1 MKWRR
6 IVAWGIIVSLVV
18 CGLSTTLEVTGQTVV
33 NQLENVKK
41 PGLGK
46 LYFSKRDSSLNIWKG
61 KWVKVVQ
68 ETASM
73 AAVPPVVVPPVL
85 DPVLEEIALGYW
97 EVPDRILV
105 AKLLDGKYHL
115 MQTNASRSY
124 YVARGK
130 NLLTDARTKVTGD
143 PDSYREVT
151 GELVSGVSDI
161 GGLATPAS
169 FKDGVMTAKGYVKN
183 NQGEWVLGAG
193 QTPIPIVVPPVVD
206 PVADKIKVPVGLIM
220 WDNWTYDYWNDP
232 KPKYDYLI
240 NHITRNRYTA
250 TVWGQ
255 KYNLVPFYG
264 SYHAPEKVKIRTNVK
279 WNQEL
284 GRNTYD
290 EIEKWVEVK
299 YDKTAADT
307 EREVRY
313 YREAGFDFLC
323 FNYYNTD
330 SYLSEARQH
339 FVAMQNKLGMKM
351 TLKVQNKRSDAEI
364 ANIAELMTKDY
375 WFRINNKAVLYMNS
389 GDFGDLPKY
398 QAALRALGGGEI
410 YVVYYGFDGYPGD
423 WSDYLAKRN
432 DAISAY
438 NTTIGGNAT
447 AEQQLL
453 KEVADRESWMGQYKA
468 THVQLI
474 PVLSLGLENLDL
486 RTDLGSGGKPVGV
499 IEAASVEQVNR
510 KFELM
515 RDFIKKYPD
524 KVPAVIWNSAN
535 EINESGESFVAKK
548 LRNGTIDTSRL
559 DVAKR
564 WLE

>member
-1 MKWRR
+1 M
-6 IVAWGIIVSLVV
+6 AWGIIFSLVV
-18 CGLSTTLEVTGQTVV
+18 ISVGGLFGQTVV

-46 LYFSKRDSSLNIWKG
+46 LYFSKKDSSLNIWKG

-73 AAVPPVVVPPVL
+73 PSVPPVVVPPVVE
-85 DPVLEEIALGYW
+85 PIVEEIALGYW
-97 EVPDRILV
+97 EMPDRLLI

-115 MQTNASRSY
+115 MQTNAARSY

-130 NLLTDARTKVTGD
+130 NLLNDSRTKVTGVL
-143 PDSYREVT
+143 VT
-151 GELVSGVSDI
+151 GELVTGNSDI
-161 GGLATPAS
+161 GGLAAPAT
-169 FKDGVMTAKGYVKN
+169 FKDAVMTAKGFVKN
-183 NQGEWVLGAG
+183 NQGEWVFDSA
-193 QTPIPIVVPPVVD
+193 QTPIPTQPPVEEGI
-206 PVADKIKVPVGLIM
+206 ADKIKIPVGLIM

-232 KPKYDYLI
+232 SPKYDYLI
-240 NHITRNRYTA
+240 NHISRNRYTA

-255 KYNLVPFYG
+255 KFNLVPFYG

-279 WNQEL
+279 WNQQL
-284 GRNTYD
+284 GRNTFD

-307 EREVRY
+307 EREVKY

-323 FNYYNTD
+323 YNYYNTD

-351 TLKVQNKRSDAEI
+351 TIKVQNRRSDAEI
-364 ANIAELMTKDY
+364 DNIATLMTKDY
-375 WFRINNKAVLYMNS
+375 WLRINGKAVLYMNS
-389 GDFGDLPKY
+389 GDFDDLPKY
-398 QAALRALGGGEI
+398 QAALRAKNGGEI

-423 WSDYLAKRN
+423 WADYQAKRN

-438 NTTIGGNAT
+438 NTTIGGYAT

-453 KEVADRESWMGQYKA
+453 KEVADREAWMGQYQA

-474 PVLSLGLENLDL
+474 PTLSLGLENLDL
-486 RTDLGSGGKPVGV
+486 RTDLGSGGKQVGV

-515 RDFIKKYPD
+515 RDFIKKYPE
-524 KVPAVIWNSAN
+524 KVPAMIWNSAN

-559 DVAKR
+559 DVARK